1 MHYPMTGRISI
12 NLAAI
17 RQNWT
22 WLLSQ
27 LDSGDC
33 GAVVKANA
41 YGLGIERVAP
51 ALHAEGCRHFFVAN
65 FREALQVR
73 ELLEADCQIFVL
85 QGCPEGL
92 ELEFVEAQL
101 IPVLVSLPM
110 FERWHAATKIL
121 TNNPCALKINT
132 GMNRLGIEIGEF
144 ETLLAQPHLLREA
157 GMRWLMSHLAC
168 ADTPVHT
175 LNSIQLKRFSEM
187 IARAESEFPDMKAS
201 LANSPGIFLPGDPHF
216 DLVRPGV
223 ALYGGAPL
231 ADRSIRMNP
240 VVSLHLPVIQVRR
253 LERGE
258 AVGYGAQYVTTEPK
272 VVAVVSGGYADGLLR
287 GWAPSGRGWFNDFL
301 PVLGRVSMDSCIF
314 DITHLPEDLR
324 PKESDEIELLGEHLG
339 VDDMAA
345 AAGTISYEILTR
357 LGERLQKRYLE

>member
-27 LDSGDC
+27 LNSGDC

-51 ALHAEGCRHFFVAN
+51 SLYAEGCRHFFVAN

-73 ELLEADCQIFVL
+73 ELLEPDCQIFVL

-110 FERWHAATKIL
+110 FERWHGATKIL

-144 ETLLAQPHLLREA
+144 EALLEQPHLLREA

-168 ADTPVHT
+168 ADTPAHT

-187 IARAESEFPDMKAS
+187 VARAEDEFPDMKAS
-201 LANSPGIFLPGDPHF
+201 LANSPGIFLPGDTHF
-216 DLVRPGV
+216 DLVRPGI

-231 ADRSIRMNP
+231 ADLSIRMNN
-240 VVSLHLPVIQVRR
+240 VVSLHLPVIQVRH

-258 AVGYGAQYVTTEPK
+258 ALGYGAKYVTTEPK
-272 VVAVVSGGYADGLLR
+272 VVAVVSGGYADGVLR
-287 GWAPSGRGWFNDFL
+287 GWAPNGRGWFNDYL

-314 DITHLPEDLR
+314 DITHLPEALR
-324 PKESDEIELLGEHLG
+324 PKESDEIEVLGEHLG